1 MVSVLTVTLGVSIAG
16 LLSLL
21 VIKRREMKTGRVML
35 AGVRPRLRRFFH
47 TILVVVEHVI
57 PGLIRHLVRGILR
70 FMRGGVQ
77 RVIARGILVFEQMLE
92 RVLHTVRT
100 TSAPPQGSGE
110 VSNFLREVAAHKR
123 AILKRAPSKRAIFE
137 E

>member
-1 MVSVLTVTLGVSIAG
+1 MAGALTITLGISIVG

-21 VIKRREMKTGRVML
+21 VLKRREMKTDRVIF
-35 AGVRPRLRRFFH
+35 ARARPKLRRFFH

-57 PGLIRHLVRGILR
+57 PGLVRYVWHTILR

-77 RVIARGILVFEQMLE
+77 RIIARAILMFEVTLE
-92 RVLHTVRT
+92 RVLHRVRS
-100 TSAPPQGSGE
+100 TSTAPQGSGE

-123 AILKRAPSKRAIFE
+123 DLLKRAPSKRAIFE

>member
-1 MVSVLTVTLGVSIAG
+1 MAGALTIALGVSILG

-21 VIKRREMKTGRVML
+21 TLKRIEMRTGKVVF
-35 AGVRPRLRRFFH
+35 AGLRPGLRRFFH
-47 TILVVVEHVI
+47 IILVVVEHVI
-57 PGLIRHLVRGILR
+57 PGVIKHVWRAILR
-70 FMRGGVQ
+70 FMRGGAQ
-77 RVIARGILVFEQMLE
+77 RMIARAILMFEMTLE

-100 TSAPPQGSGE
+100 TSTAPQGHGE

-123 AILKRAPSKRAIFE
+123 ALLKRAPSKRAIFE

>member
-1 MVSVLTVTLGVSIAG
+1 MVSVLTVTLGVSIVG

-21 VIKRREMKTGRVML
+21 VIKRREMKTGRVMF
-35 AGVRPRLRRFFH
+35 ARIRPRMRRFFH

-57 PGLIRHLVRGILR
+57 PGLVKHVVYGVLR

-77 RVIARGILVFEQMLE
+77 RLIARAILLFEFTLE
-92 RVLHTVRT
+92 RVLHRVRS
-100 TSAPPQGSGE
+100 TSTAPQGSGE

-123 AILKRAPSKRAIFE
+123 ALLKRAPSKRTIFE